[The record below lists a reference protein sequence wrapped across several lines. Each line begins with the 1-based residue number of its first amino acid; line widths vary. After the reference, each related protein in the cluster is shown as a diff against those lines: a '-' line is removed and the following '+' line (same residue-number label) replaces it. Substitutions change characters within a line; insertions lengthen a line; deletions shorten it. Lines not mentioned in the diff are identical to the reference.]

1 VLKAW
6 HRSARHTP
14 LIFATYYSK
23 VAFSIVEVAAALVLA
38 FTLNRAPVLT
48 STASALAKVL
58 GGDEK
63 RRVFLLAALAFV
75 GAAAAS
81 VLGWYV
87 REVGRKPWTVYGL
100 LYPSEVVTPV
110 DYAASPGFLAFAF
123 LVVLAVN
130 IGGPLAMYIVATRGL
145 KFWRRG

>member
-1 VLKAW
+1 M
-6 HRSARHTP
+6 P
-14 LIFATYYSK
+14 LIFASYYAK
-23 VAFSIVEVAAALVLA
+23 VVFAIVGVAAALVLA
-38 FTLNRAPVLT
+38 FTLNRVPVFT
-48 STASALAKVL
+48 SVADALAKIL

-75 GAAAAS
+75 GAAMAS
-81 VLGWYV
+81 ILGWYV

-123 LVVLAVN
+123 FVILAVN
-130 IGGPLAMYIVATRGL
+130 IGGLLALYIVATREL
-145 KFWRRG
+145 KFWRK